1 MLHSS
6 FSLEILVGN
15 HAKQGWSSGK
25 STHFPLVW
33 PGIDSLTHRH
43 TWIEF
48 LGPLLG
54 FERLFPWYSC
64 FALSTKTQ
72 HLTGFDLL

>member
-6 FSLEILVGN
+6 FSLEIVVGN

-25 STHFPLVW
+25 STHLPLVW

-48 LGPLLG
+48 VGPLLC
-54 FERLFPWYSC
+54 FDRLFPLVLV
-64 FALSTKTQ
+64 FFPLNEKPT
-72 HLTGFDLL
+72 FDLI